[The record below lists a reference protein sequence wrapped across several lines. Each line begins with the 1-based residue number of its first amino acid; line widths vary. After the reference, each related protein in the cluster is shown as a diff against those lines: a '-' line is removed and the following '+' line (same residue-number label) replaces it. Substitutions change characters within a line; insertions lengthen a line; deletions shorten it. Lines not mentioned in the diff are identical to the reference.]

1 MMKDKILTVI
11 SIIMEANIN
20 NLDEDTSSKNVE
32 NWDSLRHMNL
42 IVAIEE
48 EFKIELTDDEI
59 VGMNSY
65 KEIESVLK
73 SYNIN

>member
-1 MMKDKILTVI
+1 MKDKILTVI

-20 NLDEDTSSKNVE
+20 NLDENTSSKNVE

-42 IVAIEE
+42 IVAVEE
-48 EFKIELTDDEI
+48 EFEIELTDDEI

-65 KEIESVLK
+65 KEIERVLK